1 MTTTPTP
8 QLRDIQKSISDL
20 QARARQHIASLDDK
34 IGTLQN
40 KLTEVERQVPRAA
53 FIQKV
58 LDDAR
63 RCADDSNVRH
73 ATSAAKGFGS
83 LRWHVPLTTI
93 SGANAKG
100 NTQWNDSYPHMTGGQ
115 IFPYDIPAAALIGL
129 FPELFEP
136 AITAWAHR
144 LADELGLPDTGSV
157 DALHA
162 EHARLT
168 SELKSID
175 QARAEARQ
183 QLAQLVE
190 VSITPY
196 AEDDHLKRITGQLP
210 PAFEPL
216 PEGDQRPVGV
226 YGEDGQIKAAI
237 GSDAWRQFWAQRH
250 AEEAAEEAA
259 EAAAPY
265 ALTGSN
271 G

>member
-1 MTTTPTP
+1 MTTTTAP
-8 QLRDIQKSISDL
+8 QLRDIQKSITDL
-20 QARARQHIASLDDK
+20 QAHARQHIASLDDK
-34 IGTLQN
+34 IRIIQN
-40 KLTEVERQVPRAA
+40 KLTEIERQVPRAA

-58 LDDAR
+58 IDDAR
-63 RCADDSNVRH
+63 LRADDSNVRYT
-73 ATSAAKGFGS
+73 TSAAKGFGN
-83 LRWHVPLTTI
+83 LRRHVPLTTI
-93 SGANAKG
+93 AGVNANG
-100 NTQWNDSYPHMTGGQ
+100 TTQWTDSYPHMSGGH
-115 IFPYDIPAAALIGL
+115 IFPYDIPAATLIGL

-136 AITAWAHR
+136 AITAWANR
-144 LADELGLPDTGSV
+144 LADELGLPDSGSI
-157 DALHA
+157 DALQA

-168 SELKSID
+168 AELKSID

-196 AEDDHLKRITGQLP
+196 GEDDHLKRVTGQLP

-216 PEGDQRPVGV
+216 AESDQRSAGV
-226 YGEDGQIKAAI
+226 YDENGQIKAAI
-237 GSDAWRQFWAQRH
+237 GTDAWRQFWAQRH
-250 AEEAAEEAA
+250 AEEAAEAEA

>member
-1 MTTTPTP
+1 MTTTLAPAM
-8 QLRDIQKSISDL
+8 RDIQKSISDL
-20 QARARQHIASLDDK
+20 QSRARQHIASLDQK
-34 IGTLQN
+34 IRTLQN

-63 RCADDSNVRH
+63 MRADDSDVRH

-83 LRWHVPLTTI
+83 LRRHVPLTTI
-93 SGANAKG
+93 SGVDATG
-100 NTQWNDSYPHMTGGQ
+100 NTQWRDSYPHMTGGQ
-115 IFPYDIPAAALIGL
+115 IFPYDIPAATLIGL

-136 AITAWAHR
+136 AITAWANR

-157 DALHA
+157 EALHA

-216 PEGDQRPVGV
+216 PESDSRPVGV
-226 YGEDGQIKAAI
+226 YDENGQIKAAI

-250 AEEAAEEAA
+250 AEEAAEAEA